1 MVMEFGDLR
10 RGATIEVDGV
20 PFKVEEYYQQKM
32 QQRAPVYHI
41 KMRNMLTGQLLDKT
55 YSGYGLKLQRA
66 PVENRGCTFL
76 YEADGVYN
84 FMDSTT
90 FDQYELTKDIV
101 GDAIPY
107 LVDQT
112 AVEVVFYREKPIAVE
127 MPITVDLEVSETP
140 PGYKGDTASGSGK
153 PATLQT
159 GIVVTVPMFVA
170 VGDIVRV
177 DTRTGD
183 YVTRVTGA

>member
-10 RGATIEVDGV
+10 RGSTVEIEGV

-41 KMRNMLTGQLLDKT
+41 KMRNLVTGQLLDKT

-66 PVENRGCTFL
+66 PVENRDCTFL
-76 YEADGVYN
+76 YEADGIYN
-84 FMDSTT
+84 FMDSAS
-90 FDQYELTKDIV
+90 FDQYELDKTTV
-101 GDAIPY
+101 GDAISY

-112 AVEVVFYREKPIAVE
+112 ECQIVMFRDKPIMVE
-127 MPITVDLEVSETP
+127 LPINVDLLVADTP

-153 PATLQT
+153 PATLET
-159 GIVVTVPMFVA
+159 GVVLTVPMFIA
-170 VGDIVRV
+170 PGEKIRV
-177 DTRTGD
+177 DTRTGE
-183 YVTRVTGA
+183 YVTRVSQ

>member
-10 RGATIEVDGV
+10 RGSTVEIEGV

-41 KMRNMLTGQLLDKT
+41 KMRNLVTGQLLDKT

-66 PVENRGCTFL
+66 PVENRDCTFL
-76 YEADGVYN
+76 YEADGIYN
-84 FMDSTT
+84 FMDSAS
-90 FDQYELTKDIV
+90 FEQYELDKTTV
-101 GDAIPY
+101 GDAISY

-112 AVEVVFYREKPIAVE
+112 ECQIVMFRDKPIMVE
-127 MPITVDLEVSETP
+127 LPINVDLLVADTP

-153 PATLQT
+153 PATLET
-159 GIVVTVPMFVA
+159 GVVLTVPMFIA
-170 VGDIVRV
+170 PGEKIRV
-177 DTRTGD
+177 DTRTGE
-183 YVTRVTGA
+183 YVTRVGQ

>member
-10 RGATIEVDGV
+10 RGSTVEIEGV

-41 KMRNMLTGQLLDKT
+41 KMRNLVTGQLLDKT

-66 PVENRGCTFL
+66 PVENRDCTFL
-76 YEADGVYN
+76 YEADGIYN
-84 FMDSTT
+84 FMDSAS
-90 FDQYELTKDIV
+90 FDQYELDKTTV
-101 GDAIPY
+101 GDAISY

-112 AVEVVFYREKPIAVE
+112 ECQVVMFRDKPIMVE
-127 MPITVDLEVSETP
+127 LPINVDLLVADTP

-153 PATLQT
+153 PATLET
-159 GIVVTVPMFVA
+159 GVVLTVPMFIA
-170 VGDIVRV
+170 PGEKIRV
-177 DTRTGD
+177 DTRTGE
-183 YVTRVTGA
+183 YVTRVSQ

>member
-10 RGATIEVDGV
+10 RGATVEIDGV
-20 PFKVEEYYQQKM
+20 PFRVEEYYQQKM

-41 KMRNMLTGQLLDKT
+41 KMRNLLTGQLLDKT

-66 PVENRGCTFL
+66 PVENRECTFL
-76 YEADGVYN
+76 YEDSGIYN

-90 FDQYELTKDIV
+90 FDQYEV
-101 GDAIPY
+101 GDDVVGESKDY

-112 AVEVVFYREKPIAVE
+112 TCEMVFFRDKAISIELPT
-127 MPITVDLEVSETP
+127 TVDLVVSDTP

-153 PATLQT
+153 PATLET
-159 GIVVTVPMFVA
+159 GITVTVPMFVA
-170 VGDIVRV
+170 IGDKIRV
-177 DTRTGD
+177 DTRNGD
-183 YVTRVTGA
+183 YVTRVTD

>member
-20 PFKVEEYYQQKM
+20 PFKIEEYYQQKM

-41 KMRNMLTGQLLDKT
+41 KMRNLLTGQLIDKS

-66 PVENRGCTFL
+66 PVENRDCTFL
-76 YEADGVYN
+76 YEADGVYY
-84 FMDSTT
+84 FMDSVSY
-90 FDQYELTKDIV
+90 DQYELGKDV
-101 GDAIPY
+101 VSDATRF

-112 AVEVVFYREKPIAVE
+112 TCQLVMFRDKPIMVE
-127 MPITVDLEVSETP
+127 LPITVDLAVADTP

-153 PATLQT
+153 PATLET
-159 GIVVTVPMFVA
+159 GVVLTVPMFVNI
-170 VGDIVRV
+170 GDKVRV
-177 DTRTGD
+177 DTRTGE
-183 YVTRVTGA
+183 YVTRV

>member
-10 RGATIEVDGV
+10 RGSTIEIDGV

-41 KMRNMLTGQLLDKT
+41 KMRNLLTGQLLDKS

-66 PVENRGCTFL
+66 PVENRDCTFL
-76 YEADGVYN
+76 YEADGVFY
-84 FMDSTT
+84 FMDTASY
-90 FDQYELTKDIV
+90 DQYELGRDVV
-101 GDAIPY
+101 GDAEQY

-112 AVEVVFYREKPIAVE
+112 TCQLVMYRDKPIMVE
-127 MPITVDLEVSETP
+127 LPITVDLVVSDTP

-153 PATLQT
+153 PATLET
-159 GIVVTVPMFVA
+159 GVVLTVPMFVA
-170 VGDIVRV
+170 VGDKVRV
-177 DTRTGD
+177 DTRTGE
-183 YVTRVTGA
+183 YVTRVSE

>member
-10 RGATIEVDGV
+10 RGSTVEIDGI

-41 KMRNMLTGQLLDKT
+41 KMRNLVTGQLLDKT

-66 PVENRGCTFL
+66 PVENRDCTFL
-76 YEADGVYN
+76 YEADGIYN
-84 FMDSTT
+84 FMDSAS
-90 FDQYELTKDIV
+90 FDQYELDKTTV
-101 GDAIPY
+101 GDAISY

-112 AVEVVFYREKPIAVE
+112 ECQVVMFRDKPIMVE
-127 MPITVDLEVSETP
+127 LPINVELLVADTP

-153 PATLQT
+153 PATLET
-159 GIVVTVPMFVA
+159 GVVLTVPMFIA
-170 VGDIVRV
+170 PGDKIRV

-183 YVTRVTGA
+183 YVTRVTE